1 MEIKSEKAISSR
13 KEEIINA
20 CQNLYETMSFKD
32 ITILDISKK
41 TSFSRPSIYN
51 YFQTKEEIFLALLEK
66 EYQEWTNDLNKL
78 LNLKNLT
85 IEEFADKLAST
96 FIKRKTMLK
105 LMSMNLYDI
114 ETNSRLENLVSF
126 KKVYYQSFETLTN
139 CLKNNYKNLNNE
151 DIDAFMYAFFPFLF
165 GIYPYTYH
173 TDKQIKAMKIVNI
186 KYKEYT
192 IYEIIKS
199 FVYHFLKEYEK

>member
-1 MEIKSEKAISSR
+1 MVIKSEKAIISR

-51 YFQTKEEIFLALLEK
+51 YFQNKEEIFLALLEK

-151 DIDAFMYAFFPFLF
+151 DIDAFMYDFFLF
-165 GIYPYTYH
+165 LFFLFFYIYY
-173 TDKQIKAMKIVNI
+173 IKN
-186 KYKEYT
+186 
-192 IYEIIKS
+192 
-199 FVYHFLKEYEK
+199 FLI

>member
-1 MEIKSEKAISSR
+1 
-13 KEEIINA
+13 
-20 CQNLYETMSFKD
+20 MSFKD
-32 ITILDISKK
+32 ITILDVSKK

-51 YFQTKEEIFLALLEK
+51 YFQNKEEIFLALLEK

-126 KKVYYQSFETLTN
+126 KKVY
-139 CLKNNYKNLNNE
+139 
-151 DIDAFMYAFFPFLF
+151 
-165 GIYPYTYH
+165 
-173 TDKQIKAMKIVNI
+173 
-186 KYKEYT
+186 
-192 IYEIIKS
+192 
-199 FVYHFLKEYEK
+199 